1 MPRADLTT
9 LRQHVNTS
17 IGKASELPIF
27 TTVLMPKQ
35 VVIVGGGI
43 SGLAAAER
51 LLSDAGSGAPP
62 NVTLL
67 EASERL
73 GGVIRTDREDGFLLE
88 AGPDVILAAKPA
100 GIEMCERLGLAE
112 RVIATRPAAKGSSIL
127 DGRRLRPIPDGM
139 NGVIPSRLWPFVTTP
154 LLSPIGKLRVAA
166 EYLLPAQRSDR
177 DESIEQFVVRRLGRE
192 MYERLVEPLLSGIF
206 AGDGSRLSLGATFPQ
221 LRELERDRGGLIR
234 GTLAARRGASSANR
248 PVSKRAM
255 GLVSLQGGLGEIVDT
270 LEHTLNYRFAVQGAI
285 RFRCDAR
292 VERVTRSSEGARG
305 FGVTLAGGETV
316 DADAVV
322 VATPAPVSAAILRS
336 LDAVLAS
343 ELDTIE
349 YASTVTINVAYH
361 SRDVRT
367 VLAGTGY
374 TVPRKLGRPVL
385 ACTFTSN
392 KFEGRAPPDYV
403 LLRLF
408 LGGAGRG
415 DFTRRSDDELRQ
427 IVQTEMREVLGITAA
442 PVLVRINRYDRV
454 MAQYNLGHLDRL
466 TRIDQRLVRL
476 PGVALA
482 GNAFRGVGIPDCIA
496 SGRRAAELVLAG
508 LQARSPYSV
517 SHLAS

>member
-1 MPRADLTT
+1 
-9 LRQHVNTS
+9 
-17 IGKASELPIF
+17 
-27 TTVLMPKQ
+27 
-35 VVIVGGGI
+35 
-43 SGLAAAER
+43 
-51 LLSDAGSGAPP
+51 
-62 NVTLL
+62 
-67 EASERL
+67 
-73 GGVIRTDREDGFLLE
+73 
-88 AGPDVILAAKPA
+88 
-100 GIEMCERLGLAE
+100 
-112 RVIATRPAAKGSSIL
+112 
-127 DGRRLRPIPDGM
+127 M
-139 NGVIPSRLWPFVTTP
+139 NGVVPSRLWPFVTTP
-154 LLSPIGKLRVAA
+154 LLSPLGKLRVAL
-166 EYLLPAQRSDR
+166 EYLLPVRRSDR
-177 DESIEQFVVRRLGRE
+177 DESIEQFVVRRLGRQ

-221 LRELERDRGGLIR
+221 LRDLEHDRGGLIR
-234 GTLAARRGASSANR
+234 GTLAASRRTSSSNR
-248 PVSKRAM
+248 ADPKRPT

-270 LEHTLNYRFAVQGAI
+270 LEQTLNDRFAVNGAMQI
-285 RFRCDAR
+285 RRDAR
-292 VERVTRSSEGARG
+292 VERVTRSSEGGRG
-305 FGVTLAGGETV
+305 FGVTLASGETV
-316 DADAVV
+316 NADAVV

-367 VLAGTGY
+367 VLTGTGY

-392 KFEGRAPPDYV
+392 KFEGRAPSGFA
-403 LLRLF
+403 LFRLF

-415 DFTRRSDDELRQ
+415 DFTRRSDDELLN
-427 IVQTEMREVLGITAA
+427 IVQAEMRDVLRITAA
-442 PVLVRINRYDRV
+442 PVLVRINRHDRV

-466 TRIDQRLVRL
+466 ARIDQRLVRL
-476 PGVALA
+476 TGIALA
-482 GNAFRGVGIPDCIA
+482 GNAFRGVGIPDCIT